1 MGWRTPQDFQT
12 VHFTSFFPWVTSI
25 KYVKTKK
32 KHAQA
37 ILRVQKSLF
46 LLVKYAHSL
55 RLYYSRRGHFVSS
68 LKCTSSNG
76 TKLSFQW
83 GIYIIFTDPKS
94 MGYFSL
100 WKKKWHPFL
109 IINLWEKNFFLCAHV
124 KYAES
129 FKYFHIY
136 SLPKTY
142 SCLCVIKGCAINVGK
157 LGWGSLRK
165 TSLGASD
172 QPEYLRQI
180 AA

>member
-12 VHFTSFFPWVTSI
+12 VHFTSLFPWVTSI

-32 KHAQA
+32 RHAQA

-83 GIYIIFTDPKS
+83 GIYIRFTDPKS
-94 MGYFSL
+94 MDYFSL
-100 WKKKWHPFL
+100 WKKNDTLFL
-109 IINLWEKNFFLCAHV
+109 SLISERKFFFNA
-124 KYAES
+124 
-129 FKYFHIY
+129 
-136 SLPKTY
+136 
-142 SCLCVIKGCAINVGK
+142 
-157 LGWGSLRK
+157 RM
-165 TSLGASD
+165 
-172 QPEYLRQI
+172 
-180 AA
+180 